1 MNYKELICKKKV
13 SQLDYDDFV
22 WFTDAVKN
30 NQKNRTL
37 RNASLEDGELI
48 YIIRKRYNAGETR
61 NIAIARV
68 TKTVVKTAGKTA
80 IKEAGKKTIK
90 ELIPDAK
97 TVKKWV

>member
-1 MNYKELICKKKV
+1 M
-13 SQLDYDDFV
+13 
-22 WFTDAVKN
+22 
-30 NQKNRTL
+30 
-37 RNASLEDGELI
+37 EDGELI
-48 YIIRKRYNAGETR
+48 YIIRKRYNAEETR